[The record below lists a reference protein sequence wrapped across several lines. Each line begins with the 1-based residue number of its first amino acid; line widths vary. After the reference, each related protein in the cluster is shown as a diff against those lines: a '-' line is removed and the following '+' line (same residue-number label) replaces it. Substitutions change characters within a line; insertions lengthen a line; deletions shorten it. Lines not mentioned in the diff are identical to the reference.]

1 MVPHGL
7 PCLLIEGFGETE
19 SRFGTEGSEA
29 SVGVMGWRLG
39 SVASDGVSP
48 WAMVW
53 RGQCLDD
60 YDKGV
65 AVSVGGCQY
74 LRAAGSEVNVLGA
87 GSLYGCLKDELEG

>member
-7 PCLLIEGFGETE
+7 PCLLIEGLGETE

-60 YDKGV
+60 YKHVTIFQISAPSQPKLQKPAPGQ
-65 AVSVGGCQY
+65 G
-74 LRAAGSEVNVLGA
+74 
-87 GSLYGCLKDELEG
+87 